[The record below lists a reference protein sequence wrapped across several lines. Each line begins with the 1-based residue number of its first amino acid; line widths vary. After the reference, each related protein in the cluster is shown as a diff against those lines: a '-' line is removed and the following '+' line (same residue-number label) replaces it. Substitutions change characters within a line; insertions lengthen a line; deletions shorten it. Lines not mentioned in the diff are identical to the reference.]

1 MQHSH
6 DMVIDRQEA
15 GKGAEK
21 KGAEIWLLTAQLES
35 SLLKLPL
42 RLRVS
47 NYARMVMCKTQN
59 FPVSSRKIK
68 SELA

>member
-6 DMVIDRQEA
+6 DMASDRQEA
-15 GKGAEK
+15 GKGAAR
-21 KGAEIWLLTAQLES
+21 KGAEIWLLTAQREPG
-35 SLLKLPL
+35 LPKRTPL
-42 RLRVS
+42 GVL
-47 NYARMVMCKTQN
+47 NYARMVTCKTQN

>member
-6 DMVIDRQEA
+6 DMVSDRQEA
-15 GKGAEK
+15 GKGAER
-21 KGAEIWLLTAQLES
+21 KGAEIWLLTTQPES
-35 SLLKLPL
+35 SLLMLTP
-42 RLRVS
+42 RLSVS
-47 NYARMVMCKTQN
+47 NYARVTCKTQN